1 MPTEKIRIRSSVIRG
16 VKALRECRDAEFYD
30 TEIVSPEFGW
40 RNRGIV
46 MENCSVTGEYAFFSS
61 SDIKLR
67 GIKFSGKYS
76 FQYAENVVIE
86 DSFLDTKDAFWH
98 AKNVTVRNSVVNGEY
113 LGWYSEGLT
122 LENCRIKGTQPL
134 CYCRGL
140 RLIDCETEAADLSF
154 EYSDVDADLK
164 GNVVSVK
171 NPRSGRIVADSIGE
185 MIFSGVGGQHD
196 FMYGCSLSEGGKC
209 FIALPSRTNKG
220 KSKIVPTLTPG
231 AGVVTT
237 RFQAQYIATEYGIVF
252 LRGKNLAQR
261 AKALISIAHPDDRE
275 ELEKAACQRFGYS
288 FLRLK

>member
-1 MPTEKIRIRSSVIRG
+1 MKIIENKNFPSERALYNSSDVLLRNCTFEGEEDGESALKESRNVRLENCRMDLRYPLWHDSTAELFECGMTENCRAPLWYSENVRIRSCRLHG
-16 VKALRECRDAEFYD
+16 VKALRECRGAEFYD

-61 SDIKLR
+61 SDIRLK

-76 FQYAENVVIE
+76 FQYVENLVIE
-86 DSFLDTKDAFWH
+86 DSVLDTKDAFWH

-140 RLIDCETEAADLSF
+140 RLVDCETEAADLSF

-185 MIFSGVGGQHD
+185 I
-196 FMYGCSLSEGGKC
+196 
-209 FIALPSRTNKG
+209 I
-220 KSKIVPTLTPG
+220 LT
-231 AGVVTT
+231 
-237 RFQAQYIATEYGIVF
+237 
-252 LRGKNLAQR
+252 
-261 AKALISIAHPDDRE
+261 DDSVYPCECEIKVR
-275 ELEKAACQRFGYS
+275 
-288 FLRLK
+288 